1 MSPSPSGVRERI
13 RSASGSRVRRAT
25 LGTVL
30 TAFTG
35 QAVLVVSGVIVAR
48 MLGPENRGYLALLV
62 LAPLVLAQAGALG
75 IPLAVTYQ
83 IARDRTTTA
92 GIWAALRP
100 VVLFQAG
107 LLAGLHCLL
116 LWALLRNDP
125 EYVTTAALVT
135 IVLVPAHLAQQYG
148 LAILQGRERFLA
160 FNILRTAP
168 AAVYAAAVAVLLV
181 LDLDGLGDVVLLW
194 TGANVAIG
202 LLTLTVALRGL
213 GPRGEAPVP
222 PVREMVAFGAK
233 GLLGASSPI
242 EYYRLDQAVVGL
254 FLTPVALGIYAVAL
268 AFTNLPRFISTSVGM
283 VAYPHVAA
291 QSDPVEA
298 RRQLWRFFLLT
309 VAACAAVVVALE
321 VSAEWLVPFFFG
333 SEFESAVPIVRI
345 VLVSALLIAARRIL
359 ADGARGLGQPGLG
372 TVAELV
378 SLVALVPALAVF
390 MPMWG
395 VEGVAAAL
403 VVAGAVSLP
412 VMVIGLARSGREPAA
427 APQRLR
433 PPPELRPVARALRSL
448 PLIPLVLA
456 LDALAVVL
464 ILAAPGIGLLVA
476 GVILFFLAVAAVR
489 RRLNRPVA
497 DARPEPQPEPE
508 AGADERDGFEIAR
521 GLYYVGL
528 VLLGFI
534 ILRGPGGLS
543 FSDLFFM
550 AALGMT
556 IVTLIA
562 LRRPAPVFLGPVLV
576 LGVVLFAVGGL
587 ASSFGADN
595 PAESVTVVAR
605 IVYLTVVWFWLG
617 SILLNTRRRLRAA
630 IWCWVLSAALGGTAA
645 VVQTI
650 WGDVIPG
657 ASVHFGRVSGIAYE
671 VNDLGGLCGVATVP
685 AAMLITTART
695 GAARLAAIGALL
707 LIVAGLLLSG
717 SNSAVLAVVVA
728 TVAWMALTR
737 PRLQVLVPLA
747 AAVVLFSVFA
757 AGLNEYWQSPIERLT
772 TSSERSG
779 RADST
784 LFTRFDSYEA
794 ALETI
799 ESSPMVGVG
808 LAPKPP
814 VTATGSGVHNMFL
827 ATWYQAG
834 LIAALGLVLI
844 VGAALAMAWRALTA
858 TRDAS
863 ERTMA
868 AALFAALL
876 AFLVFGQAQQV
887 LFQRYGWVSVAL
899 IVALRAGQVRNAST
913 SPSPARRPEPALG
926 HPLPAS

>member
-1 MSPSPSGVRERI
+1 
-13 RSASGSRVRRAT
+13 
-25 LGTVL
+25 VL

-62 LAPLVLAQAGALG
+62 LVPLVLAQAGALG
-75 IPLAVTYQ
+75 VPLAVTYQ
-83 IARDRTTTA
+83 IARDRTAAA
-92 GIWAALRP
+92 GVWAALRP
-100 VVLFQAG
+100 VVLFQAA
-107 LLAGLHCLL
+107 LLAGLHCVV
-116 LWALLRNDP
+116 LWALLSNDP
-125 EYVTTAALVT
+125 DYVTSAALVT
-135 IVLVPAHLAQQYG
+135 IVLVPAHLSQQYG
-148 LAILQGRERFLA
+148 LAVLQGRERFLA

-181 LDLDGLGDVVLLW
+181 TDLDGLGEVALLW

-202 LLTLTVALRGL
+202 VLTLMVALRGL
-213 GPRGEAPVP
+213 GPRGEGPVP
-222 PVREMVAFGAK
+222 PVREMVGFGAK

-242 EYYRLDQAVVGL
+242 EYFRLDQAVVGL
-254 FLTPVALGIYAVAL
+254 FLTPVSLGIYAVAL

-298 RRQLWRFFLLT
+298 RRQLRRFFLLT
-309 VAACAAVVVALE
+309 IVACVAVVAALE

-359 ADGARGLGQPGLG
+359 ADGARGLGRPGLG

-378 SLVALVPALAVF
+378 SLVTLIPALAVF

-395 VEGVAAAL
+395 LEGVAAAL
-403 VVAGAVSLP
+403 VAAGAVSLP
-412 VMVIGLARSGREPAA
+412 VMLIGLARSGPDDGAA
-427 APQRLR
+427 RAPRLR
-433 PPPELRPVARALRSL
+433 APRELGRFPRMLRSL
-448 PLIPLVLA
+448 PVIPCVLA
-456 LDALAVVL
+456 LDALAVIL
-464 ILAAPGIGLLVA
+464 ILAAPGIGLLAA
-476 GVILFFLAVAAVR
+476 GVILFFLAVVAVR
-489 RRLNRPVA
+489 RRLNRPTVDTPA
-497 DARPEPQPEPE
+497 EPRPELQ
-508 AGADERDGFEIAR
+508 ASADERDGLEIAR
-521 GLYYVGL
+521 GLYGVGL

-550 AALGMT
+550 AAIGMT

-562 LRRPAPVFLGPVLV
+562 LRRPAPVVLGPVLV
-576 LGVVLFAVGGL
+576 LGVALFAVGGL
-587 ASSFGADN
+587 ASSFGADD

-617 SILLNTRRRLRAA
+617 SVLLNTRRRLRGA
-630 IWCWVLSAALGGTAA
+630 IWCWVLSAALGGAAA

-657 ASVHFGRVSGIAYE
+657 ATVHFGRVSGIAYE
-671 VNDLGGLCGVATVP
+671 VNDLGGLCGVAAVP
-685 AAMLITTART
+685 AAMLITTARS
-695 GAARLAAIGALL
+695 GLARLAAIGAVL

-717 SNSAVLAVVVA
+717 SNSAVLAVAVA

-737 PRLQVLVPLA
+737 PRLQVIVPLA

-784 LFTRFDSYEA
+784 LFTRFDSYQA
-794 ALETI
+794 AMETI
-799 ESSPMVGVG
+799 EASPLVGVG
-808 LAPKPP
+808 LAAKPP
-814 VTATGSGVHNMFL
+814 VTSTGSGVHNMFL

-834 LIAALGLVLI
+834 LVAALGLILI
-844 VGAALAMAWRALTA
+844 VGAALAMGWRALTA
-858 TRDAS
+858 ARDPAD
-863 ERTMA
+863 RTLA

-899 IVALRAGQVRNAST
+899 IVALRAGQLRSASA
-913 SPSPARRPEPALG
+913 SASPARRPEQPSLAR
-926 HPLPAS
+926 PVPAS